1 MPRFCEPLHVLLE
14 TNFVPDVFFRFRLPN
29 CLTFC
34 HTKVKECDFVCQ
46 MWLMWGNSI
55 TFVVLMKNDMQNLPQ
70 DPMMLFSV
78 INMKLRDYYRSLDEL
93 CEDMNIDKEE
103 LIQKLA
109 AFGFEYSEEN
119 NKFW

>member
-1 MPRFCEPLHVLLE
+1 
-14 TNFVPDVFFRFRLPN
+14 
-29 CLTFC
+29 
-34 HTKVKECDFVCQ
+34 
-46 MWLMWGNSI
+46 MWGNSI
-55 TFVVLMKNDMQNLPQ
+55 TFVVLMKSDMQNLPQ

-93 CEDMNIDKEE
+93 CEDMNIDKQE
-103 LIQKLA
+103 LIEKLA